1 MTVLAVPHVS
11 RASRVSQLSRAAR
24 ADFLRL
30 RRWPTLWVLIGVW
43 TALQVTFSY
52 AFPYLAYRSD
62 DPASAFQGGSSS
74 GDLLAGML
82 PPAVPSILMSGTP
95 LFGGAI
101 VLILGALAAG
111 SGYGWGTW
119 KTVFTQGPSRVAAL
133 VGTIVAVGAFVVG
146 IVLWTTVLDLGLSS
160 VIALS
165 ESAAVELPDPASL
178 ARSAA
183 GACLVLGMWA
193 AAGIFL
199 GTVTRGPALS
209 VGLGLVWTLVVEN
222 LLRGAAGLLDG
233 LSVVTD
239 RLPGT
244 AAGSLAGALGVP
256 ASGPDATPG
265 VLTVLGGPSAVGTVA
280 LYLLVFL
287 VVAAVVVRRR
297 DLS

>member
-1 MTVLAVPHVS
+1 MTLH
-11 RASRVSQLSRAAR
+11 AAR
-24 ADFLRL
+24 ADLLRL

-43 TALQVTFSY
+43 TALQMTFSF
-52 AFPYLAYRSD
+52 AFPYLAYRSE
-62 DPASAFQGGSSS
+62 DPSTAFGG
-74 GDLLAGML
+74 GGTAADLLAGML
-82 PPAVPSILMSGTP
+82 PPAVPAILISGTP
-95 LFGGAI
+95 MFGGAI

-119 KTVFTQGPSRVAAL
+119 KTALTQGPSRSSAL
-133 VGTIVAVGAFVVG
+133 LGTIAAVGLTVVG
-146 IVLWTTVLDLGLSS
+146 IVVWTLCLDLALSN

-165 ESAAVELPDPASL
+165 ASAPLELPDLGAT
-178 ARSAA
+178 ARSAG
-183 GACLVLGMWA
+183 GAALVLGMWA

-222 LLRGAAGLLDG
+222 LLRGSANLLDA

-244 AAGSLAGALGVP
+244 AAGSLAGALGA
-256 ASGPDATPG
+256 ASDGPDATPG
-265 VLTVLGGPSAVGTVA
+265 VLSVLSGPVA
-280 LYLLVFL
+280 AL
-287 VVAAVVVRRR
+287 VVSFYLALFLLLSVVLMRRR